1 MSRIDPKRPDDPS
14 DHLLRTLAAVPV
26 SNSILDLG
34 CGSGRHTEPLL
45 RLGFP
50 VHACDPRPEAVQ
62 ATRDRVDA
70 LVGDKSTDQVVQ
82 VTPLESIEYPDET
95 FNWVVS
101 DFAET
106 YVSTEDELRTLL
118 EQSRRV
124 LKPGG
129 WLYMTLPTHPETDKE
144 SSTAGEESTE
154 GFSLDTVNRV
164 RNEVNLAEA
173 QDPTRIEEEGR
184 PRLRVLYRRVEP
196 NTPG

>member
-1 MSRIDPKRPDDPS
+1 MDPRRPDDPS

-50 VHACDPRPEAVQ
+50 VHACDPRPEAVE
-62 ATRDRVDA
+62 ATRDRVEG
-70 LVGDKSTDQVVQ
+70 LVGDNSTDQVVQ

-95 FNWVVS
+95 FNWVVA

-118 EQSRRV
+118 DESRRV

-129 WLYMTLPTHPETDKE
+129 WLYLTLPAHTEPQVE
-144 SSTAGEESTE
+144 SMGDEPTE
-154 GFSLDTVNRV
+154 GFSVETVNRI
-164 RNEVNLAEA
+164 RTDVNLAEA

-184 PRLRVLYRRVEP
+184 DRLRVLYRRVEP
-196 NTPG
+196 NTPR